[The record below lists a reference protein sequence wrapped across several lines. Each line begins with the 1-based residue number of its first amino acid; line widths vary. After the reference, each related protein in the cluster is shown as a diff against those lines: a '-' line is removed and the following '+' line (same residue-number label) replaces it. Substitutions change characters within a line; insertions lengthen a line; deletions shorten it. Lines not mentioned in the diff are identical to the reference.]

1 MGFLIGIDC
10 GASGTDVL
18 LYFRHENDGANKK
31 STNYKF
37 PAINFNL
44 LGLENT
50 VKHLSSAVKKSA
62 GNLKNTDY
70 IVAGISGAR
79 NPKDRQKIRKKLQKS
94 LNFKNIEI
102 HPDTEIAL
110 IGAFGFDEKNCGIMI
125 AGTGSVLYYRDSRGK
140 IIRIGGWGRH
150 IGDEG
155 SGFWIA
161 RNALHKITQSYD
173 GRSQKTSLSGKLNKK
188 LKINSNNIVQ
198 HIYHNNFEI
207 STITK
212 LVFEC
217 AEAGDKICRQV
228 ITEAAENLSKHFIP
242 VKNKK
247 MRIALCGALF
257 SKEKLLGKYL
267 KKIMKQNYPGIKLVE
282 PEFSPVWGAIKLG
295 MKNKR

>member
-1 MGFLIGIDC
+1 MGYLIGIDC
-10 GASGTDVL
+10 GATGTDVL
-18 LYFRHENDGANKK
+18 LYYRQENGRDNRKSANH
-31 STNYKF
+31 KF

-50 VKHLSSAVKKSA
+50 VKLLSSAIKKSA
-62 GNLKNTDY
+62 GSRLKNTDY

-79 NPKDRQKIRKKLQKS
+79 NPKDRQKIKKKLQKS

-110 IGAFGFDEKNCGIMI
+110 AGAFERGEKNCGIMI
-125 AGTGSVLYYRDSRGK
+125 AGTGSVLYYRDDRGR

-161 RNALHKITQSYD
+161 RNALHKVTQSYD
-173 GRSQKTSLSGKLNKK
+173 GRSLKTSLSGKLNKK
-188 LKINSNNIVQ
+188 LKINSGNIVQ

-207 STITK
+207 SAVTK

-217 AEAGDKICRQV
+217 AEAGDKICKQV

-247 MRIALCGALF
+247 MRIALCGSLF
-257 SKEKLLGKYL
+257 SKEKLLEKYL
-267 KKIMKQNYPGIKLVE
+267 KKIMKQNYPGIKLVK
-282 PEFSPVWGAIKLG
+282 PEFSPVWGAVKIG
-295 MKNKR
+295 MNK